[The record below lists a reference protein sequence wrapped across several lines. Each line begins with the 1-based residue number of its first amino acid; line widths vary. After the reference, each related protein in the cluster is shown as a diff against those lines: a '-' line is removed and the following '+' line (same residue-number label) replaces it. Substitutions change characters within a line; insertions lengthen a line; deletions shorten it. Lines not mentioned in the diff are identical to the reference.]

1 MASSF
6 KMNVGL
12 KLETAKATKVAM
24 AVNAKHRTPNKG
36 IIFGLETL
44 DKYYKQDDEIRKLL
58 IQYQL
63 LVAKDMLDIEKMVDE
78 ALAADREQKK
88 KYIIEKIKGLTH
100 ILTSGAG
107 IGSTAG
113 GSGGGGRF

>member
-12 KLETAKATKVAM
+12 KLETAKATKAAM
-24 AVNAKHRTPNKG
+24 AVNMKHKKPNKG
-36 IIFGLETL
+36 IIFGLKTL
-44 DKYYKQDDEIRKLL
+44 DKYYEQDDEIRKLL
-58 IQYQL
+58 IDYQL
-63 LVAKDMLDIEKMVDE
+63 LVAKDMLDVDKMIDE

-88 KYIIEKIKGLTH
+88 KYIIEKIKGLAH

-107 IGSTAG
+107 TGSTAG
-113 GSGGGGRF
+113 GGGGGGRF